1 MVTLIDLQIEKELEA
16 IKLKWKDQFKKIE
29 KMQLSP
35 NEERKQIACFNV
47 DFDNLYRKY
56 DSNEHTRQTFIN
68 LQQQL
73 NSAIQKGK
81 ENYRHYE
88 NKQNLKRIKIIDS
101 IVSKI
106 TISISFIFQM
116 FRETIDLFKKA

>member
-1 MVTLIDLQIEKELEA
+1 MVTLIDLQIEKELDA
-16 IKLKWKDQFKKIE
+16 IKLEWKDQFKKIE

-35 NEERKQIACFNV
+35 DEEKKQIAGFNV
-47 DFDNLYRKY
+47 AFDNLYRKY

-68 LQQQL
+68 FQQQL

-106 TISISFIFQM
+106 AISISFIFQM
-116 FRETIDLFKKA
+116 FRETVDLFKKV